1 MANPSTNFELTRYS
15 GVSLENTRL
24 KFRELYLR
32 QIYGANPN
40 QSIVIEAN
48 SSTGLGETA
57 VNDWAI
63 YDGPSDD
70 SNLVAHAQG
79 IHVSAGNWYNSFA
92 HAQSREKM
100 IGRLLAVLVS
110 LRWHVVSSHDN

>member
-1 MANPSTNFELTRYS
+1 MANPATNFELTRYS

-40 QSIVIEAN
+40 QSRVIEAN

-63 YDGPSDD
+63 YDGPSDGA
-70 SNLVAHAQG
+70 NLVAHAQG
-79 IHVSAGNWYNSFA
+79 IHVSAGNWYNSFVVVFVND
-92 HAQSREKM
+92 RY
-100 IGRLLAVLVS
+100 AVLITVFS
-110 LRWHVVSSHDN
+110 LNFYFLQ